1 MVLRLLPRYFLRGA
15 LLTAPIALTLYI
27 LYWIFKAFD
36 DLLPFGIPG
45 LGLVVTALLIT
56 LVGFLTSNVIG
67 RNAFEW
73 TESMLRR
80 VPFVKLLYSSIKD
93 LIGAF
98 VGDKKSFDQPVTV
111 QLGPDS
117 PIKLLG
123 FVTRSKV
130 LGLDLVDHVAV
141 YFPQSYNFAG
151 NLVLVPA
158 GLVRPVN
165 APSSEVM
172 TFIVSGGVS
181 GLGIGESV
189 LPPPP
194 LIPDVPRGS
203 GQL

>member
-1 MVLRLLPRYFLRGA
+1 ASGRLAGMVLRLLPRYFLRGA

-123 FVTRSKV
+123 F
-130 LGLDLVDHVAV
+130 
-141 YFPQSYNFAG
+141 
-151 NLVLVPA
+151 
-158 GLVRPVN
+158 
-165 APSSEVM
+165 
-172 TFIVSGGVS
+172 
-181 GLGIGESV
+181 
-189 LPPPP
+189 
-194 LIPDVPRGS
+194 
-203 GQL
+203 